1 VAQLFSLGHIR
12 TLMTYP
18 AQHPEDLVEKT
29 AALISSQFSV
39 PPDRARRLAVKAM
52 DGIDSHGGDPH
63 DWKSI
68 EQVVDV
74 VVRSWVAEGLV
85 L

>member
-1 VAQLFSLGHIR
+1 
-12 TLMTYP
+12 MTYP
-18 AQHPEDLVEKT
+18 AHYPEDLIAKT
-29 AALISSQFSV
+29 AALISRQFSV
-39 PPDRARRLAVKAM
+39 SADRARRLAVKAM

-68 EQVVDV
+68 EQAVDV
-74 VVRSWVAEGLV
+74 VVRSWIAEGLV